1 MERVLNSIV
10 VKISSL
16 NKGGVEHDRIG
27 RIGAESML
35 AEVRERIHSKGLSA
49 DNSSIGQ
56 YSRKPIYVSLKS
68 NVGNNKSFGQPA
80 GKNGNTTFSSG
91 KKHKAKYF
99 GEGYSQ
105 FKTAIGRNQLGSVNL
120 TLSGT
125 MQNQLA
131 VLPKSGGYGLGFQN
145 AELLKRALFFE
156 QKKYKKQIWALSIDE
171 KELLKQIIKVEV
183 KNAILRTN
191 SN

>member
-1 MERVLNSIV
+1 MSDVLNGIV
-10 VKISSL
+10 LRISSI
-16 NKGGVEHDRIG
+16 NKGGSAHDRIS

-35 AEVRERIHSKGLSA
+35 SEVRERIHSKGLAADGSA
-49 DNSSIGQ
+49 IGQ
-56 YSRKPIYVSLKS
+56 YSRKPMYVSLKS
-68 NVGNNKSFGQPA
+68 NIGNNKSFGQPA

-125 MQNQLA
+125 MQNQLV
-131 VLPKSGGYGLGFQN
+131 VLPKNGGYGLGFSN
-145 AELLKRALFFE
+145 SELLKRALFFE
-156 QKKYKKQIWALSIDE
+156 EKKYKKRIWALSIDE
-171 KELLKQIIKVEV
+171 KAILKEVIKFEV
-183 KNAILRTN
+183 RNAILRTN